1 MIKWLNVTGIVRI
14 DSMEPVLYSDVIETF
29 GEAITMSSPGSVFRK
44 QKKNPELFLPT
55 GDEGSLKLE
64 FIRTN
69 EEVNQVLVCIY
80 GYLKDYEKSEED
92 IIEWFKEVIY
102 KNPKFIVMQA
112 CITIKGNNIITWA
125 AE

>member
-14 DSMEPVLYSDVIETF
+14 DSMEPVLYSDIIETF

-64 FIRTN
+64 FIRTS

-92 IIEWFKEVIY
+92 ILEWFKEVIY
-102 KNPKFIVMQA
+102 KNPKFI
-112 CITIKGNNIITWA
+112 
-125 AE
+125 